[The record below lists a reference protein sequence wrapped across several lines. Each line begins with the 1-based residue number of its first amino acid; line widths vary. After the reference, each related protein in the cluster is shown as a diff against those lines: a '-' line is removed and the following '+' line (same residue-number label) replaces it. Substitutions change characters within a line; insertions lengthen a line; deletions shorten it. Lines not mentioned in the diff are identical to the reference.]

1 MPTFQGS
8 GFSIELPEAT
18 HDVSSYGFVFPDLG
32 DFSPSLTVRF
42 EKAKDAPNLSAYA
55 QEKTLPLAE
64 SLENFEVVSQSE
76 HARGNWSYL
85 VSTVEWGA
93 DDGRLRQKTIYIY
106 VSGEKPA
113 IYTITATDLASN
125 ADNSD
130 AELNKIIGSF
140 RTNGEQFF

>member
-42 EKAKDAPNLSAYA
+42 EKAKDAPDLKAYA
-55 QEKTLPLAE
+55 HKKILPLAE
-64 SLENFEVVSQSE
+64 SMEKFQVVSQSE
-76 HARGNWSYL
+76 HARGDWSYL

-93 DDGRLRQKTIYIY
+93 DDGRLRQKTVYIY
-106 VSGEKPA
+106 VSGDKPA
-113 IYTITATDLASN
+113 IYTLTATDLASN
-125 ADNSD
+125 ADTSD
-130 AELNKIIGSF
+130 AALNKIIGSF